1 LKTYLNKTSSLSII
15 LLISLLLN
23 GCGFKLRGD
32 QPLPVGIEQ
41 LRFVDMSNH
50 APLQRELLK
59 RLKVYNI
66 TVVDSMDLRNP
77 LQTLDVRVLPDSLDR
92 RLLSTFS
99 TGQVAEYEL
108 TLSVRYRIA
117 FANEDPQTIQF
128 TVSREYQD
136 DPDAILAKSRELE
149 LVLREMRQQAS
160 DRMIRLLANQ
170 MPLSQ

>member
-1 LKTYLNKTSSLSII
+1 MHLSKTSLSVIF
-15 LLISLLLN
+15 LATLLLN
-23 GCGFKLRGD
+23 GCGFTLRGD
-32 QPLPVGIEQ
+32 QPLPAGIEQ
-41 LRFVDMSNH
+41 LRFVDSNNH
-50 APLQRELLK
+50 APLQRELVK

-66 TVVDSMDLRNP
+66 EVVDSMDLSSP
-77 LQTLDVRVLPDSLDR
+77 LQTLDVSVLPDSLDR

-108 TLSVRYRIA
+108 TLSVIYRIA
-117 FANEDPQTIQF
+117 FPKEEPQTIQF

-170 MPLSQ
+170 TPLGQ

>member
-1 LKTYLNKTSSLSII
+1 MAL
-15 LLISLLLN
+15 LLLN

-32 QPLPVGIEQ
+32 QPLPPGIEQ
-41 LRFVDMSNH
+41 LRFVDSKNH
-50 APLQRELLK
+50 APLQRELVK

-66 TVVDSMDLRNP
+66 TVVDSSDLSNP
-77 LQTLDVRVLPDSLDR
+77 LQTLDVNVLPDSLDR

-108 TLSVRYRIA
+108 TLTVHYRIA
-117 FANEDPQTIQF
+117 FPSEDTQTIEF
-128 TVSREYQD
+128 DVTREYQD

-170 MPLSQ
+170 TPLGQ